1 MPNKKFCKKCGD
13 KHLPPTGRNC
23 VQAFSPERQSSSS
36 PASMS
41 SEGASHLSGG
51 EASATDQTTLLQQ
64 EILKQIQRVNYRLD
78 SVEQDL
84 VTVKGAAHKQ
94 TYKISKSD
102 KSAKSKVSVSDV
114 SMSESESSSDESL
127 VPNLNVLKSKKSVQV
142 KVDERLKQLQ
152 DDSAVKSGSKDKFK
166 SKRGGNVDC
175 IVKNKIAWSQD
186 TVLGGQSR
194 QRVTYD
200 QLSLTQWVQGFAR
213 NMIEENC
220 QETREQMLL
229 YLADIM
235 SDATDFSWQN
245 AKAAHAV
252 LLCDMER
259 GAVTWK
265 DTSKIDRIRRAHA
278 QKHSQNSKS
287 WVKNSDVMTGKKPWF
302 CKQFQTGACTFSRD
316 HESNGKWQ
324 KHICAICLEKGKTL
338 PHAEKDCNW
347 AKKSKNE

>member
-23 VQAFSPERQSSSS
+23 VQVSSPERHPSCS

-41 SEGASHLSGG
+41 SAGASHLSGG

-84 VTVKGAAHKQ
+84 VTVKETAHKQ
-94 TYKISKSD
+94 TYNISKSD
-102 KSAKSKVSVSDV
+102 KSNVCVNDV
-114 SMSESESSSDESL
+114 SESESESSSDESL

-175 IVKNKIAWSQD
+175 MVKHKIAWPQD

-213 NMIEENC
+213 DMIEENC
-220 QETREQMLL
+220 QKTREHMLF

-259 GAVTWK
+259 GAVTWE
-265 DTSKIDRIRRAHA
+265 DTSKIDRIMRAHA
-278 QKHSQNSKS
+278 QKHAQNSKS
-287 WVKNSDVMTGKKPWF
+287 WVKNSDGPSSKKPWF
-302 CKQFQTGACTFSRD
+302 CKPFQTGSCTFNRD

-324 KHICAICLEKGKTL
+324 KHICATCLEKSRTL